1 MEPIS
6 IILTSA
12 LGYIFKAASDTQLV
26 KSAEND
32 LLTKFWN
39 WIKPHIVK
47 TVPEIE
53 TKPEEPET
61 EVKTEES
68 LVQLVNNEDFF
79 NELSQHVEAL
89 KKAGVREKN
98 IVRGS
103 IENVKIIRIGDKTYS
118 PNDTY
123 DRKNIVEGDVKNAD
137 EFTLGDG

>member
-61 EVKTEES
+61 EVKTQES

-79 NELSQHVEAL
+79 NELTQHVEAL
-89 KKAGVREKN
+89 KN
-98 IVRGS
+98 
-103 IENVKIIRIGDKTYS
+103 KTYS